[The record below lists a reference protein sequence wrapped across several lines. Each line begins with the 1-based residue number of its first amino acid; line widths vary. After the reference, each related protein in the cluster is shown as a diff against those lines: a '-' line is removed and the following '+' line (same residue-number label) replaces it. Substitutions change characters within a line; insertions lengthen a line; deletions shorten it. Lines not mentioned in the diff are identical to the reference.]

1 MNRAAFLSKKAFFFS
16 DGNSELEKRI
26 LDSVNALGIG
36 AGGLGGDNTAL
47 SVSLLSEP
55 THIAGLPVALTV
67 NCWAERK
74 CEIRISEEE
83 L

>member
-1 MNRAAFLSKKAFFFS
+1 M
-16 DGNSELEKRI
+16 
-26 LDSVNALGIG
+26 NALGIG